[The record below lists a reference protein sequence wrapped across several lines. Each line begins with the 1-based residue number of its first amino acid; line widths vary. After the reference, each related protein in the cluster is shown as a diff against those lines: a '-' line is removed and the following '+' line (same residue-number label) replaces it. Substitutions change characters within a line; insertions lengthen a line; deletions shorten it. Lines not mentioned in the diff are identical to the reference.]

1 MFESKSLARLLKW
14 ACTTVLVALPLL
26 ILAYVFFERP
36 TPANASDIYTD
47 VMILSAPPT
56 WAFMLANAFSLGS
69 LVVLLA
75 MVLNMRRLFDHYS
88 QGRVLTFESAKLLQ
102 RIGRFLLAVALLRLV
117 SYPVLSVLL
126 TLGNPEGQRQLS
138 MALTEGDIGFLIAAG
153 FVFLVG
159 TAMHEAAQNAE
170 DIKGFV

>member
-1 MFESKSLARLLKW
+1 
-14 ACTTVLVALPLL
+14 
-26 ILAYVFFERP
+26 
-36 TPANASDIYTD
+36 
-47 VMILSAPPT
+47 
-56 WAFMLANAFSLGS
+56 
-69 LVVLLA
+69 LLA
-75 MVLNMRRLFDHYS
+75 MVLNMRRLFAHYS
-88 QGRVLTFESAKLLQ
+88 QGHVLTFESARLLH
-102 RIGRFLLAVALLRLV
+102 RIGRFLLTVALLRLV